1 MSAFDGQPIS
11 HFRTEMAAKN
21 EYLDRFTVVEL
32 AIVQATLDPGE
43 QSSGR
48 RGN

>member
-32 AIVQATLDPGE
+32 AIVQAILGMVHFQPKAA
-43 QSSGR
+43 
-48 RGN
+48 